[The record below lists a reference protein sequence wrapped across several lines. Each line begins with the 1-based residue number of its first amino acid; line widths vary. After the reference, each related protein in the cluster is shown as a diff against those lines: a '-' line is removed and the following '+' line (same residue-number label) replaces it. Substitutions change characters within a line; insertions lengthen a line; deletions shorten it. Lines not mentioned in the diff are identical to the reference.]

1 MDQIQLKPA
10 PPILFKKYLDTLYL
24 LDPIKTHGCV
34 TQVVGLLIES
44 EGPAV
49 KIGELCHIYT
59 KDSLEPT
66 RAEVVGFK
74 KNKVLLMPLGEMRGI
89 APGCEVQATGKPLMV
104 KVGEVLRGRVLDGL
118 GHPIDGKGPLDT
130 EIEYPIYNEPPNPI
144 TRPRIDQVLPL
155 GVRAIDGLLTF
166 GKGQRIGIFAGSGV
180 GKSTTLSMIAR
191 YAKAD
196 INVLALIGE
205 RGRELRDFLER
216 DLGEEGM
223 RRSVVVVATSDQP
236 ALVRLKGAY
245 TGTAVAEYFR
255 DQGYN
260 VLLMMD
266 SVTRF
271 AMAQR
276 EVGLTV
282 GEPPA
287 TKGYTPSCFAL
298 LPKLMER
305 SGTSAAGTI
314 TAIYTVLV
322 EGDDMNE
329 PIADTTR
336 GILDGHIELN
346 RKIAARNHYPAISIP
361 TSVSRLFP
369 EVTGP
374 EHKLAA
380 GKLREV
386 LSIYQKNED
395 LINIG
400 AYQRGSSE
408 QVDWAIEKIEEVND
422 FLKQGVFEDAPFEE
436 TVQALCN
443 IFGVEYGVEGGEIA
457 EGEECVQENVE

>member
-1 MDQIQLKPA
+1 MPVLKFGKYHDAVQL
-10 PPILFKKYLDTLYL
+10 TTTVR
-24 LDPIKTHGCV
+24 THGKIS
-34 TQVVGLLIES
+34 QVVGLLIES

-49 KIGELCHIYT
+49 KVGEVCLIYT
-59 KDSLEPT
+59 KDSTVPI
-66 RAEVVGFK
+66 RSEVVGFK
-74 KNKVLLMPLGEMRGI
+74 RNKVLLMPFGEMSGI

-104 KVGEVLRGRVLDGL
+104 KVGEGLRGRILGGLGQPIDGL
-118 GHPIDGKGPLDT
+118 GPIDAID
-130 EIEYPIYNEPPNPI
+130 EVPIYAEPPNPM
-144 TRPRIDQVLPL
+144 TRPRINKVLPL

-166 GKGQRIGIFAGSGV
+166 GRGQRVGIFAGSGV

-191 YAKAD
+191 NTQAD

-205 RGRELRDFLER
+205 RGRELRDFIER

-223 RRSVVVVATSDQP
+223 KRSVVVVATSDQP

-245 TGTAVAEYFR
+245 VGTAIAEYFR
-255 DQGYN
+255 DQGYD
-260 VLLMMD
+260 VMLMMD

-276 EVGLTV
+276 EVGLAV

-287 TKGYTPSCFAL
+287 QKGYTPSCFAL

-305 SGTSAAGTI
+305 SGTSDKGTI

-346 RKIAARNHYPAISIP
+346 RKIAAKNHYPAISIP
-361 TSVSRLFP
+361 TSVSRLFT
-369 EVTGP
+369 EVTSK
-374 EHKLAA
+374 EHKIAA

-386 LSIYQKNED
+386 LSIYEKNED

-400 AYQRGSSE
+400 AYQKGSNPK
-408 QVDWAIEKIEEVND
+408 VDWAIDMIDKVNG
-422 FLKQGVFEDAPFEE
+422 FLTQGTFEPAPFDV
-436 TVQALCN
+436 TVNKLVEL
-443 IFGVEYGVEGGEIA
+443 FGVGQQQQAPPPPDPGPQAKPKAGF
-457 EGEECVQENVE
+457 GR